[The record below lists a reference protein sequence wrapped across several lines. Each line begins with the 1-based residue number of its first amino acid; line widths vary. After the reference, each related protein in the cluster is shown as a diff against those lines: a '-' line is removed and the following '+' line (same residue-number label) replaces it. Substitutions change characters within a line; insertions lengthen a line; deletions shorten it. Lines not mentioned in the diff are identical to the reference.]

1 MGDKGINVF
10 WSSAFDELTLEHQFA
25 EFGKL
30 ASKLADAA
38 TFARLEEYDSA
49 EKILVEATSEA
60 SALKCNPL
68 LELAIAV
75 RNYMT
80 GLRHGVIQPDTVE
93 Y

>member
-1 MGDKGINVF
+1 MGDKGTNVF
-10 WSSAFDELTLEHQFA
+10 WSSAFDELPLEHQFA

-30 ASKLADAA
+30 ASKLADAS
-38 TFARLEEYDSA
+38 TFARLGEYDSA
-49 EKILVEATSEA
+49 EKILAEAASEV

-75 RNYMT
+75 RNYIT
-80 GLRHGVIQPDTVE
+80 GLRRGVIQPDTVE